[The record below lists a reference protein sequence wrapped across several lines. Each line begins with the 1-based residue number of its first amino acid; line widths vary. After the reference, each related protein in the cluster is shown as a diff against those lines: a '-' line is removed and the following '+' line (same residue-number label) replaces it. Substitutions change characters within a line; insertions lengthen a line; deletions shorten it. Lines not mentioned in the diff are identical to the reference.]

1 MDKEA
6 FFCYNVFIEKTLLM
20 KEGKFMKD
28 KRIATQVVALGGLGE
43 VGKNMYIVE
52 HDNEIIIIDAGVMFP
67 EDNLLGVD
75 YVIQDVSY
83 LKKNEHKIKALFI
96 THGHEDHIGGIPFL
110 LQAIQI
116 PVIYT
121 PKIAQDLISKKL
133 VERNIKYDN
142 FQVITPELVVKFKHF
157 TVEFINTTHSIP
169 DSFAL
174 LIKTPNGNIF
184 ETGDFKFDLTPIGPM
199 ADIHKM
205 AQAGLEGVTLLLSDS
220 TNALSSGYSKS
231 ESAVDGTLNDMIS
244 KHHGRVIIATF
255 ASNIY
260 RVKHIAE
267 TCRKYNR
274 KIIVFGRSMENSVEL
289 ALNNGLLKDRSLFI
303 DANQAKSLKRNEIC
317 ILCTGSQGEPLAA
330 LSRIA
335 NGQHKQISLLND
347 DLVIFSSSPIPGN
360 AESINRIIN
369 KLYLKGVR
377 VFTNSEFSDIHTS
390 GHAKEEELK
399 WMLRIIKPKYFM
411 PMHGEYRMLKRHT
424 ELGVMCGINPNNT
437 LICSNGDVIELYNG
451 EVRKSGHIQAGDVY
465 VDGSRV
471 GDIGSVVIK
480 DRKLMSQDGIL
491 ITILNINTLT
501 RKLLLKPNVTARGFV
516 LVNENQELMQ
526 KIERKI
532 AEVANNFLAKSP
544 YTYTDLKN
552 QIILEL
558 LPFIN
563 SLTGRK
569 PIILPVIMEV
579 NQA

>member
-1 MDKEA
+1 MENKS
-6 FFCYNVFIEKTLLM
+6 NIPTRVI
-20 KEGKFMKD
+20 
-28 KRIATQVVALGGLGE
+28 ALGGLGE
-43 VGKNMYIVE
+43 VGKNMYLIE
-52 HDNEIIIIDAGVMFP
+52 HDSEILVIDAGVMFP
-67 EDNLLGVD
+67 EDGLLGVD

-83 LKKNEHKIKALFI
+83 LKKNASKIKGLFI

-110 LQAIQI
+110 LQAINI
-116 PVIYT
+116 PKIYT
-121 PKIAQDLISKKL
+121 PKIAKDLIEKKL
-133 VERNIKYDN
+133 VEKNIKYEN
-142 FQVITPELVVKFKHF
+142 YEIITPELEVKTKYFDITF
-157 TVEFINTTHSIP
+157 VNTTHSIP
-169 DSFAL
+169 DSYAF
-174 LIKTPNGNIF
+174 LIKTPNGTIF
-184 ETGDFKFDLTPIGPM
+184 ETGDFKFDLTPVGPM

-205 AQAGLEGVTLLLSDS
+205 AQAGANGVTLLLSDS

-231 ESAVDGTLNDMIS
+231 ESAVDSTLNDMIGR
-244 KHHGRVIIATF
+244 HYGRVIIATF

-260 RVKHIAE
+260 RIKHIVE
-267 TCRKYNR
+267 TCKKYNR
-274 KIIVFGRSMENSVEL
+274 KIIVFGRSMENSIEL
-289 ALNNGLLKDRSLFI
+289 ALNNGLINDKSLFI
-303 DANQAKSLKRNEIC
+303 EANDAKSLKRNEIC

-335 NGQHKQISLLND
+335 NGQHKQISLLGD
-347 DLVIFSSSPIPGN
+347 DLVIFSSNPIPGN
-360 AESINRIIN
+360 AESINKIIN
-369 KLYLKGVR
+369 KLYLKGVK
-377 VFTNSEFSDIHTS
+377 VFTNSEFSDVHTS

-411 PMHGEYRMLKRHT
+411 PMHGEYRMLKRHA
-424 ELGVMCGINPNNT
+424 EIGIDCGVKQENT
-437 LICSNGDVIELYNG
+437 FICSNGDVLELLNG
-451 EVRKSGHIQAGDVY
+451 TVKKNGTVQAGDVY

-516 LVNENQELMQ
+516 LVNENQELMHQ
-526 KIERKI
+526 IEKKI
-532 AEVANNFLAKSP
+532 AEVVNNFLAKGP

-563 SLTGRK
+563 NLTGRK

-579 NQA
+579 NQANN

>member
-1 MDKEA
+1 MENK
-6 FFCYNVFIEKTLLM
+6 NN
-20 KEGKFMKD
+20 
-28 KRIATQVVALGGLGE
+28 IATKVIALGGLGE
-43 VGKNMYIVE
+43 VGKNMYVVE
-52 HDNEIIIIDAGVMFP
+52 HNDELLIIDAGVMFP

-75 YVIQDVSY
+75 YVIQDITY
-83 LKKNEHKIKALFI
+83 LKKNANKIKGLFI

-110 LQAIQI
+110 LQAIDV

-121 PKIAQDLISKKL
+121 PKIAKDLIEKKL
-133 VERNIKYDN
+133 VERNIKYEN
-142 FQVITPELVVKFKHF
+142 YQIITPDFNVKTKYFDIS
-157 TVEFINTTHSIP
+157 FINTTHSIP
-169 DSFAL
+169 DSFAIV
-174 LIKTPNGNIF
+174 IKTPNGTIF
-184 ETGDFKFDLTPIGPM
+184 ETGDFKFDLTPVGPM

-205 AQAGLEGVTLLLSDS
+205 AKFGSEGVTLLLSDS
-220 TNALSSGYSKS
+220 TNALTSGYSKS

-260 RVKHIAE
+260 RIKHIVE
-267 TCRKYNR
+267 SCKKYGR
-274 KIIVFGRSMENSVEL
+274 KIIVFGRSMDNSIEL
-289 ALNNGLLKDRSLFI
+289 ALNNGLINDKSMFI
-303 DANQAKSLKRNEIC
+303 DANEAKSLKRNEIC

-360 AESINRIIN
+360 AESINKIIN

-377 VFTNSEFSDIHTS
+377 VFTNSEFSDVHTS

-411 PMHGEYRMLKRHT
+411 PMHGEYRMLKKHT
-424 ELGVMCGINPNNT
+424 EIGVMCGVKPENT
-437 LICSNGDVIELYNG
+437 FICTNGDVIELLNG
-451 EVRKSGHIQAGDVY
+451 EVKRGGMVQAGDVY

-491 ITILNINTLT
+491 ITILNINTLQ

-532 AEVANNFLAKSP
+532 SEIANNALSKAP
-544 YTYTDLKN
+544 YSYIDLKN

-563 SLTGRK
+563 NLTGRK

>member
-1 MDKEA
+1 M
-6 FFCYNVFIEKTLLM
+6 NEKQ
-20 KEGKFMKD
+20 
-28 KRIATQVVALGGLGE
+28 IATQVVALGGLGE

-52 HDNEIIIIDAGVMFP
+52 HANEIIIIDAGVMFP

-83 LKKNEHKIKALFI
+83 LKKNEHKIKGLFI

-110 LQAIQI
+110 LQAVHI

-121 PKIAQDLISKKL
+121 PKIAHDLITKKL
-133 VERNIKYDN
+133 VERNIKYEN
-142 FQVITPELVVKFKHF
+142 FEVITPDLQVKFKHF
-157 TVEFINTTHSIP
+157 TIEFINTTHSIP

-174 LIKTPNGNIF
+174 LIKTPNGTIF

-205 AQAGLEGVTLLLSDS
+205 AKAGSEGVTLLLSDS

-231 ESAVDGTLNDMIS
+231 ESAVDGTLNDIIS

-274 KIIVFGRSMENSVEL
+274 KIIVFGRSMENSIDL
-289 ALNNGLLKDRSLFI
+289 ALNNGLIKDKTLFI

-424 ELGVMCGINPNNT
+424 EIGVACGVDPNNT
-437 LICSNGDVIELYNG
+437 LICSNGDVIELLNG
-451 EVRKSGHIQAGDVY
+451 EVRKNGHIQAGDVY

-491 ITILNINTLT
+491 ITILNINTLS

-532 AEVANNFLAKSP
+532 ADVANNFLAKSP

-558 LPFIN
+558 LPYIN

>member
-1 MDKEA
+1 MENKS
-6 FFCYNVFIEKTLLM
+6 NIPTRVI
-20 KEGKFMKD
+20 
-28 KRIATQVVALGGLGE
+28 ALGGLGE
-43 VGKNMYIVE
+43 VGKNMYLIE
-52 HDNEIIIIDAGVMFP
+52 HDSEILVIDAGVMFP
-67 EDNLLGVD
+67 EDGLLGVD

-83 LKKNEHKIKALFI
+83 LKKNASKIKGLFI

-110 LQAIQI
+110 LQAINI
-116 PVIYT
+116 PKIYT
-121 PKIAQDLISKKL
+121 PKIAKDLIEKKL
-133 VERNIKYDN
+133 VEKNIKYEN
-142 FQVITPELVVKFKHF
+142 YEIITPELEVKTKYFDITF
-157 TVEFINTTHSIP
+157 VNTTHSIP
-169 DSFAL
+169 DSYAF
-174 LIKTPNGNIF
+174 LIKTPNGTIF
-184 ETGDFKFDLTPIGPM
+184 ETGDFKFDLTPVGPM

-205 AQAGLEGVTLLLSDS
+205 AQAGANGVTLLLSDS

-231 ESAVDGTLNDMIS
+231 ESAVDSTLNDMIGR
-244 KHHGRVIIATF
+244 HYGRVIIATF

-260 RVKHIAE
+260 RIKHIVE
-267 TCRKYNR
+267 TCKKYNR
-274 KIIVFGRSMENSVEL
+274 KIIVFGRSMENSIEL
-289 ALNNGLLKDRSLFI
+289 ALNNGLINDKSLFI
-303 DANQAKSLKRNEIC
+303 EANDAKSLKRNEIC

-335 NGQHKQISLLND
+335 NGQHKQISLLGD
-347 DLVIFSSSPIPGN
+347 DLVIFSSNPIPGN
-360 AESINRIIN
+360 AESINKIIN
-369 KLYLKGVR
+369 KLYLKGVK
-377 VFTNSEFSDIHTS
+377 VFTNSEFSDVHTS

-411 PMHGEYRMLKRHT
+411 PMHGEYRMLKRHA
-424 ELGVMCGINPNNT
+424 EIGIDCGVKQENT
-437 LICSNGDVIELYNG
+437 FICSNGDVLELLNG
-451 EVRKSGHIQAGDVY
+451 TVKKNGTVQAGDVY

-516 LVNENQELMQ
+516 LVNENQELMN
-526 KIERKI
+526 KIEKKI
-532 AEVANNFLAKSP
+532 AEVVNNFLAKGP

-563 SLTGRK
+563 NLTGRK

-579 NQA
+579 NQANN